1 MRVRRDGTAFDSP
14 DGTHFAREPQPRR
27 VHSDRTCRELRMLV
41 TLDDATITIDSLAP
55 DARLRDL
62 VDAVRASHAPG
73 RLVVSL
79 ALNGRVLAP
88 EELNAALQQ
97 PLTGGDE
104 IRLETGE
111 PQALACNTF
120 HELAVAF
127 AEARWQHSGVADQF
141 AAGSHDAAIRELGA
155 YFELWQTCQQ
165 ALAQCGELL
174 AQDLTGF
181 SYHALPLGQYLS
193 SAAGVLGQIRT
204 ALEARDYVSL
214 GDLVRYELP
223 MLSET
228 WAGIFEELKL
238 GFDAEP
244 A

>member
-1 MRVRRDGTAFDSP
+1 
-14 DGTHFAREPQPRR
+14 
-27 VHSDRTCRELRMLV
+27 MLV
-41 TLDDATITIDSLAP
+41 TLDDATVTIDSLAP
-55 DARLRDL
+55 DARLQDV
-62 VDAVRASHAPG
+62 VDAVRASHAQG

-79 ALNGRVLAP
+79 ALNGKLLTP
-88 EELNAALQQ
+88 DELNAALQQ
-97 PLTGGDE
+97 PLANGDE

-111 PQALACNTF
+111 PRALACSAFN
-120 HELAVAF
+120 ELAVAF
-127 AEARWQHSGVADQF
+127 EEARWQHTAMADQF
-141 AAGSHDAAIRELGA
+141 AAGGHDAAIRELGA

-181 SYHALPLGQYLS
+181 SYHGLPLGDYLN
-193 SAAGVLGQIRT
+193 SAAGVLGQIRA

-238 GFDAEP
+238 GFDADV